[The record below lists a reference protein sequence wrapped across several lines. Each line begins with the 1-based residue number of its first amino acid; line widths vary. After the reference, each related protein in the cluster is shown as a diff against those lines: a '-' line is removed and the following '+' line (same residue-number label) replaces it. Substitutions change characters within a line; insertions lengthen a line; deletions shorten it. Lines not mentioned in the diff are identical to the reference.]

1 MLTLLLYNLVGTI
14 VGLVMGALPGL
25 TVTIT
30 VALIVSLTFGW
41 QMVDALVFILG
52 AFCGGVLGGALS
64 AITINIPGT
73 AAAVATTFDGFPL
86 KQRGEAD
93 TALGLALFSSIVGGL
108 FGVSFF

>member
-30 VALIVSLTFGW
+30 VALTFGW